1 MLTRR
6 RTRFA
11 SRSVRRSPA
20 MRLVPP
26 KRHWRQRI
34 ADILENIDQIEDF
47 TRDLSFEEFR
57 RDRMKIRA
65 VERCFGIIGEAS
77 RRVPITILARLPEVP
92 WQDLRDTRS
101 VISRDYFAV
110 SPKIVWKAVQ
120 RDLPSIAPGLR
131 EFLDQEGAGGAG
143 D

>member
-6 RTRFA
+6 RTGFA
-11 SRSVRRSPA
+11 SRSVRRSSA

-26 KRHWRQRI
+26 KRHWRQRV
-34 ADILENIDQIEDF
+34 ADILENVDRIEDF
-47 TRDLSFEEFR
+47 TRGLSFEEFR

-65 VERCFGIIGEAS
+65 VERCFGIGEAS
-77 RRVPITILARLPEVP
+77 RHVPTTILARLPEVP

-110 SPKIVWKAVQ
+110 SPKFVWKAIQ
-120 RDLPSIAPGLR
+120 RDLPQIAPRLR
-131 EFLDQEGAGGAG
+131 DFLEQEEAGGAA